1 MRDGS
6 THENVKEASRA
17 HPKGLACLSN
27 IYNLEMYQ
35 LFLNEPLSFTEAK
48 HCTSSI
54 FLTLRDSGINIS
66 FY

>member
-1 MRDGS
+1 MEGLGRRI
-6 THENVKEASRA
+6 ASA
-17 HPKGLACLSN
+17 TGYL
-27 IYNLEMYQ
+27 
-35 LFLNEPLSFTEAK
+35 LNFIGRIFQELRLTEVK